1 MRIEPV
7 HLISIQ
13 TRHTPIIE
21 KKEPVSKPAP
31 KQITFT
37 YSHQLKTLFKKGK
50 IKPPVD
56 IYNDK
61 LTVKNGTL
69 EHLLCVC
76 HGGKTEIDNL
86 VIATARMNNARGNKP
101 LADFISAEGLAKY
114 CEYFLN
120 LKLPEFDGVK
130 YVKGILDT
138 INHVLDLNI

>member
-1 MRIEPV
+1 MQVRRV
-7 HLISIQ
+7 NSN
-13 TRHTPIIE
+13 
-21 KKEPVSKPAP
+21 V
-31 KQITFT
+31 TFT
-37 YSHQLKTLFKKGK
+37 YNHQLKTLFKKGK

-61 LTVKNGTL
+61 LTKKNGTL
-69 EHLLCVC
+69 EHILCVS

-101 LADFISAEGLAKY
+101 LADFISAEGLARY

-138 INHVLDLNI
+138 INHVLDLGI

>member
-7 HLISIQ
+7 ENKYGK
-13 TRHTPIIE
+13 PI
-21 KKEPVSKPAP
+21 PKPIP
-31 KQITFT
+31 FL
-37 YSHQLKTLFKKGK
+37 YNHQLKTLYKKGK

-56 IYNDK
+56 IYGDK
-61 LTVKNGTL
+61 LTKKNCTL

-76 HGGKTEIDNL
+76 HGGKTETDNL
-86 VIATARMNNARGNKP
+86 VLATARMNSARGNKP
-101 LADFISAEGLAKY
+101 LADFINAEGLAKY